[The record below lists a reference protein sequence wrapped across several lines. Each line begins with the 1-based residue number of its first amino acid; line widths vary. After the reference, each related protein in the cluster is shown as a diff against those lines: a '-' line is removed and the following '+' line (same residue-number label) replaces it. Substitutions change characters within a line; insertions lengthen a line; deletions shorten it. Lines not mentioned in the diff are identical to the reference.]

1 MNRRETNE
9 KDVKLQKLIERN
21 RNLIDINVND
31 IAVSLREQFS
41 LQMTV
46 ESSRLSDL
54 PQDSS
59 MRQVQRQTMNGQDT
73 ETASI
78 CCCSYNCA

>member
-59 MRQVQRQTMNGQDT
+59 MRQIQ
-73 ETASI
+73 
-78 CCCSYNCA
+78 